1 MRPAQECWCRSMIG
15 GIVPKLLTM
24 GPLIA
29 GALLSL
35 GVLGVIVGWQ
45 AAPSGS
51 GGVFG
56 NFTWLDQD
64 DLGRRQREL
73 LFLKA
78 AFDRLE
84 AEAQQD
90 PNGPATPS
98 LRTEQEAV
106 LRHMREV
113 ARPIPADA
121 VPGDLRPLV
130 KGEASAAAPQA
141 PVVLSQPA
149 EPADGAAVSRE
160 LQIGLRPPSPA
171 IELGVSR
178 DPGRGVIVLVARP
191 RPRPVPAGNAS
202 AEAQSAAAD
211 GKPAA
216 KPRAAEKP
224 ATSPQPPD
232 IIGRTEANRSA
243 AAAAAAALR

>member
-1 MRPAQECWCRSMIG
+1 MIG
-15 GIVPKLLTM
+15 GIMPKLLTM

-29 GALLSL
+29 AALLSL
-35 GVLGVIVGWQ
+35 GVLGVIVGWA

-106 LRHMREV
+106 VRHMREV
-113 ARPIPADA
+113 ARPLPADA
-121 VPGDLRPLV
+121 VPGDLRALV
-130 KGEASAAAPQA
+130 KGEAAAAPQA
-141 PVVLSQPA
+141 VVVPSQPV
-149 EPADGAAVSRE
+149 EPAVGAAVSHE
-160 LQIGLRPPSPA
+160 LQIGLSQPSPA
-171 IELGVSR
+171 VELGVSR
-178 DPGRGVIVLVARP
+178 DPGLGVIVLVARP

-202 AEAQSAAAD
+202 AEAQSAASD

-224 ATSPQPPD
+224 ATSPQPAD
-232 IIGRTEANRSA
+232 IVGRAEASRPA
-243 AAAAAAALR
+243 AATAAALR

>member
-1 MRPAQECWCRSMIG
+1 MQPAQECRCRSMIG
-15 GIVPKLLTM
+15 GIMPKLLTM
-24 GPLIA
+24 GPLITA
-29 GALLSL
+29 ALLSL
-35 GVLGVIVGWQ
+35 GVLGAIVGWQ
-45 AAPSGS
+45 AAPSGT

-64 DLGRRQREL
+64 DFGRRQREL

-130 KGEASAAAPQA
+130 KGDAPTPPKA
-141 PVVLSQPA
+141 PVVLGPSP
-149 EPADGAAVSRE
+149 EPAARAAVSRE
-160 LQIGLRPPSPA
+160 LQIGLSPPSPA
-171 IELGVSR
+171 IELGVAR
-178 DPGRGVIVLVARP
+178 DPGLGFIVLVARP
-191 RPRPVPAGNAS
+191 RPRPVPRESPADAS

-216 KPRAAEKP
+216 KPRGAEKP
-224 ATSPQPPD
+224 PTNPQSPD
-232 IIGRTEANRSA
+232 IIGRAEASRA
-243 AAAAAAALR
+243 PAAAALR

>member
-1 MRPAQECWCRSMIG
+1 MQAAQECRCPSMIG
-15 GIVPKLLTM
+15 GIMPKLSTM

-29 GALLSL
+29 AALLSL
-35 GVLGVIVGWQ
+35 GVLGVIVGW
-45 AAPSGS
+45 AAPSGG

-64 DLGRRQREL
+64 DVGRRQREL

-84 AEAQQD
+84 AEALQD
-90 PNGPATPS
+90 PAGPATPS

-121 VPGDLRPLV
+121 VPADLRRLL
-130 KGEASAAAPQA
+130 KGEAPVAREAPAAPQA
-141 PVVLSQPA
+141 AVVLSQPA
-149 EPADGAAVSRE
+149 ESAVGAAVSRE
-160 LQIGLRPPSPA
+160 LQNGLSRPSPA

-178 DPGRGVIVLVARP
+178 DPGLGFIVLVARP
-191 RPRPVPAGNAS
+191 RPRPVQPPGDAS
-202 AEAQSAAAD
+202 AEAQSA
-211 GKPAA
+211 AA

-224 ATSPQPPD
+224 ATPQPPD
-232 IIGRTEANRSA
+232 IIGWTEASRPPTA
-243 AAAAAAALR
+243 AAATLR

>member
-1 MRPAQECWCRSMIG
+1 MIG
-15 GIVPKLLTM
+15 GIMPKLLTM

-29 GALLSL
+29 AALLSL
-35 GVLGVIVGWQ
+35 GVLGVIVGWA

-98 LRTEQEAV
+98 LRTEQQAV

-113 ARPIPADA
+113 TRPLPADA
-121 VPGDLRPLV
+121 VPGDLRRLL
-130 KGEASAAAPQA
+130 KGEAPAVARA
-141 PVVLSQPA
+141 PVVLSQPV
-149 EPADGAAVSRE
+149 EPADSATVARE
-160 LQIGLRPPSPA
+160 LQMGLSPPSPA

-178 DPGRGVIVLVARP
+178 DPGLGVIVLVARP
-191 RPRPVPAGNAS
+191 RLRPVQPPADAS
-202 AEAQSAAAD
+202 AEAKSAAAD

-216 KPRAAEKP
+216 KPRAVEKP
-224 ATSPQPPD
+224 TTSPQPPD
-232 IIGRTEANRSA
+232 IIGRAEANR

>member
-1 MRPAQECWCRSMIG
+1 MVG
-15 GIVPKLLTM
+15 GIMPKLLTM

-29 GALLSL
+29 AALLSL
-35 GVLGVIVGWQ
+35 GVLGAIVGW
-45 AAPSGS
+45 AAPPGS

-98 LRTEQEAV
+98 LRGEQEVV

-121 VPGDLRPLV
+121 VPGDLRRLL
-130 KGEASAAAPQA
+130 KGEAPAAPQPA
-141 PVVLSQPA
+141 VVLSQPA
-149 EPADGAAVSRE
+149 EPADGAAVSRA
-160 LQIGLRPPSPA
+160 LQIGLSPPSPA
-171 IELGVSR
+171 IELAVSR
-178 DPGRGVIVLVARP
+178 DPGLGVIVLVARP
-191 RPRPVPAGNAS
+191 RPRPVPHEPPADGSAGAP
-202 AEAQSAAAD
+202 SAAAD

-216 KPRAAEKP
+216 RVRPAEKP
-224 ATSPQPPD
+224 ATPQPPD
-232 IIGRTEANRSA
+232 IIGRTETNRSA
-243 AAAAAAALR
+243 AGAAAATLR

>member
-1 MRPAQECWCRSMIG
+1 MRPVQECRCRSMIG
-15 GIVPKLLTM
+15 GIMPKLSTM

-29 GALLSL
+29 AALLSL
-35 GVLGVIVGWQ
+35 GVLGVIVGW

-64 DLGRRQREL
+64 DLGRWQREL

-90 PNGPATPS
+90 PSGPATPS
-98 LRTEQEAV
+98 LRGEQEAV

-113 ARPIPADA
+113 ARPIPAD
-121 VPGDLRPLV
+121 VPGDLRQLLN
-130 KGEASAAAPQA
+130 GEAPAAPQA
-141 PVVLSQPA
+141 TVVLSQTA
-149 EPADGAAVSRE
+149 EPVNSAAVSRE
-160 LQIGLRPPSPA
+160 LQIGLSRPSPA

-178 DPGRGVIVLVARP
+178 DPRLGFIVLVARP
-191 RPRPVPAGNAS
+191 RPRPVPAEAS

-211 GKPAA
+211 GRPAA

-224 ATSPQPPD
+224 ATPQSD
-232 IIGRTEANRSA
+232 IIGRTEASRPA
-243 AAAAAAALR
+243 AAAAASWR

>member
-1 MRPAQECWCRSMIG
+1 M
-15 GIVPKLLTM
+15 PKLLTM

-29 GALLSL
+29 AALLSL
-35 GVLGVIVGWQ
+35 GVLGAIVGWTV
-45 AAPSGS
+45 PSGS

-64 DLGRRQREL
+64 DRGRRQREL

-90 PNGPATPS
+90 PTGPATPS
-98 LRTEQEAV
+98 LRGEQEAV

-121 VPGDLRPLV
+121 VPGDLRQLV
-130 KGEASAAAPQA
+130 KGEAPPAPQA
-141 PVVLSQPA
+141 PVVVSQLA

-160 LQIGLRPPSPA
+160 LQIGLSSPSAA
-171 IELGVSR
+171 IELGVAR
-178 DPGRGVIVLVARP
+178 DPGLGVIVLVARP
-191 RPRPVPAGNAS
+191 RPRPVPRESPADAS
-202 AEAQSAAAD
+202 AEAQSAATG

-216 KPRAAEKP
+216 RPRAAEKP
-224 ATSPQPPD
+224 AASPQPPD
-232 IIGRTEANRSA
+232 IIGRAEASRA
-243 AAAAAAALR
+243 AAAVGPAVLR